1 MVTTAERYGYVARA
15 PWAEFRESEHGM
27 KERVRLSG
35 LFPRVRDRSL
45 TKDLQELVMEF
56 EQNAALVAVLEQRRA
71 LEGRSQHDLQVREA
85 IDEMITN
92 LAPWARLGRSA
103 VASSARVAQ
112 QVAAG
117 EMDASAG
124 SSSL

>member
-1 MVTTAERYGYVARA
+1 MVTTAERCGYGARA

-35 LFPRVRDRSL
+35 LFPRMRERSMV
-45 TKDLQELVMEF
+45 KELQSLVSEF

-71 LEGRSQHDLQVREA
+71 LEGRSQYDLQVREA
-85 IDEMITN
+85 MDEMSTN
-92 LAPWARLGRSA
+92 LAPWARLGRTA

-117 EMDASAG
+117 DTASG
-124 SSSL
+124 SSCR

>member
-1 MVTTAERYGYVARA
+1 
-15 PWAEFRESEHGM
+15 M

-45 TKDLQELVMEF
+45 TKELQQLVMEF

-71 LEGRSQHDLQVREA
+71 LEGRSQYDLQVREA
-85 IDEMITN
+85 IDEMNTN

-117 EMDASAG
+117 ETVASAG

>member
-1 MVTTAERYGYVARA
+1 MVTTAELYNYGARA
-15 PWAEFRESEHGM
+15 PWAECRESDHDM

-35 LFPRVRDRSL
+35 LFPRMRERSMV
-45 TKDLQELVMEF
+45 KELQQLVSEF

-71 LEGRSQHDLQVREA
+71 LEGRSQCDLQVREA
-85 IDEMITN
+85 MDEMNTN
-92 LAPWARLGRSA
+92 LAPWARLGRTA

-117 EMDASAG
+117 DTASG
-124 SSSL
+124 SSSR